1 MDNEF
6 ILDSFGID
14 SRAVKKI
21 EEAEAALQKQFRK
34 IDEIAEYNQ
43 YKVIAAFRDMRV
55 SARHFMGTTGYGN
68 DDDGREKLGEVF
80 ASIFKCDAAIV
91 SPLIA
96 SGTHA
101 IAIGLF
107 GLLRP
112 LDTMLSITGEPYDTL
127 ATVIGL
133 NDKEASGSLKDFAIN
148 FEKVDLQTD
157 GSVNIPEVLD
167 RIKLN
172 PSIKIVYLQR
182 SRGYEWRK
190 ALSIAEIERAIK
202 AVKEK
207 FPNMTVVVDNC
218 YGEFTETR
226 EPAEVGA
233 DLIIGSLIKNPG
245 GGFAYTG
252 GYLAGTEKCIDMV
265 SQRLTAPGIGSE
277 VGSYIAGYLAFYQ
290 GIYMAPSIVK
300 AALKGATLTSYVFS
314 KHGYEV
320 SPDYLDDRSDI
331 TQAIRMRGEDELI
344 TLIRAVQKAAPI
356 DSYVVPYP
364 SDMPGYESKVIMAAG
379 TFMQG
384 GSIELSADAPM
395 RKPYTAYVQGG
406 MTYENAKLALMI
418 ALTDL
423 GLY

>member
-1 MDNEF
+1 METYE
-6 ILDSFGID
+6 ILNSYGIA
-14 SRAVKKI
+14 SAAIKRV
-21 EEAEAALQKQFRK
+21 EEAEAALTEQFKK
-34 IDEIAEYNQ
+34 IEKIAEYNQ
-43 YKVIAAFRDMRV
+43 FKVISAFKENRV
-55 SARHFMGTTGYGN
+55 STRHFMATYGYGN
-68 DDDGREKLGEVF
+68 GDEGRDKLGEVF
-80 ASIFKCDAAIV
+80 ATIFGCEAAIV

-127 ATVIGL
+127 ATVIGISES
-133 NDKEASGSLKDFAIN
+133 DVSGTLKDYAIN
-148 FEKVDLQTD
+148 FDKVNLLGDETI
-157 GSVNIPEVLD
+157 NIPEVLD
-167 RIKLN
+167 RIRLN
-172 PSIKIVYLQR
+172 PSIKMVYIQR
-182 SRGYEWRK
+182 SRGYEWRR
-190 ALSIAEIERAIK
+190 ALPISEIERAIK
-202 AVKEK
+202 VVKEK

-218 YGEFTETR
+218 YGEFTETK
-226 EPAEVGA
+226 EPTEVGA

-252 GYLAGTEKCIDMV
+252 GYLAGTEKCIDLV

-277 VGSYIAGYLAFYQ
+277 VGSYAAGYISYYQ
-290 GIYMAPSIVK
+290 GIYMAPTIVK
-300 AALKGATLTSYVFS
+300 AALKGAVLTSYIFS
-314 KHGYEV
+314 SLGYDV
-320 SPDYLDDRSDI
+320 SPRWDAHRSDI
-331 TQAIRMRGEDELI
+331 TQALRMSSEDELV
-344 TLIRAVQKAAPI
+344 TLIRAAQKAAPI

-364 SDMPGYESKVIMAAG
+364 SDMPGYDSKVIMAAG

-395 RKPYTAYVQGG
+395 RKPYTAYMQGG
-406 MTYENAKLALMI
+406 MTYENVKLANMI

>member
-1 MDNEF
+1 METYE
-6 ILDSFGID
+6 ILNSYGIA
-14 SRAVKKI
+14 SAAIKRV
-21 EEAEAALQKQFRK
+21 EEAEAALTEQFKK
-34 IDEIAEYNQ
+34 IEKIAEYNQ
-43 YKVIAAFRDMRV
+43 FKVISAFKENRV
-55 SARHFMGTTGYGN
+55 STRHFMATYGYGN
-68 DDDGREKLGEVF
+68 GDEGRDKLGEVF
-80 ASIFKCDAAIV
+80 ATIFGCEAAIV

-127 ATVIGL
+127 ATVIGISES
-133 NDKEASGSLKDFAIN
+133 DVSGTLKDYAIN
-148 FEKVDLQTD
+148 FDKVNLLDDETI
-157 GSVNIPEVLD
+157 NIPEVLD
-167 RIKLN
+167 RIRLN
-172 PSIKIVYLQR
+172 PSIKMVYIQR
-182 SRGYEWRK
+182 SRGYEWRR
-190 ALSIAEIERAIK
+190 ALPISEIERAIK

-218 YGEFTETR
+218 YGEFTETK
-226 EPAEVGA
+226 EPTEVGA

-252 GYLAGTEKCIDMV
+252 GYLAGTEKCIDLV

-277 VGSYIAGYLAFYQ
+277 VGSYAAGYISYYQ
-290 GIYMAPSIVK
+290 GIYMAPTIVK
-300 AALKGATLTSYVFS
+300 AALKGAVLTSYIFS
-314 KHGYEV
+314 SLGYDV
-320 SPDYLDDRSDI
+320 SPRWDAHRSDI
-331 TQAIRMRGEDELI
+331 TQALRMSSEDELV
-344 TLIRAVQKAAPI
+344 TLIRAAQKAAPI

-364 SDMPGYESKVIMAAG
+364 SDMPGYDSKVIMAAG

-395 RKPYTAYVQGG
+395 RKPYTAYMQGG
-406 MTYENAKLALMI
+406 MTYENVKLANMI

>member
-1 MDNEF
+1 MDSEF
-6 ILDSFGID
+6 ILNSFGID
-14 SRAVKKI
+14 KRAVDMVKKA
-21 EEAEAALQKQFRK
+21 EEDLVEQFK
-34 IDEIAEYNQ
+34 NIDEIAEYNQ
-43 YKVIAAFRDMRV
+43 YKVISAFSKNRV

-68 DDDGREKLGEVF
+68 DDEGRDKLGEVF
-80 ASIFKCDAAIV
+80 ASVFGCEAAIV

-127 ATVIGL
+127 MTVIGL
-133 NDKEASGSLKDFAIN
+133 NDKDACGTLKDFAIN
-148 FEKVDLQTD
+148 FDKVDLKAD
-157 GSVNIPEVLD
+157 GSINIGEAID

-172 PSIKIVYLQR
+172 PSVKMVYIQR
-182 SRGYEWRK
+182 SRGYEWRN
-190 ALSIAEIERAIK
+190 ALTIDEIGNAISK
-202 AVKEK
+202 IKSR
-207 FPNMTVVVDNC
+207 FPDLNVVVDNC
-218 YGEFTETR
+218 YGEFSETR
-226 EPAEVGA
+226 EPTEVGA

-252 GYLAGTEKCIDMV
+252 GYLAGTQECINKV
-265 SQRLTAPGIGSE
+265 SQRLTAPGIGGE
-277 VGSYIAGYLAFYQ
+277 VGSYIAGYLAYYQ
-290 GIYMAPSIVK
+290 GIYMAPNIVK
-300 AALKGATLTSYVFS
+300 AALKGATLTSYIFS
-314 KHGYEV
+314 KLGYDV
-320 SPDYLDDRSDI
+320 SPNYSDKRSDI

-344 TLIRAVQKAAPI
+344 TLIRAFQKAAPI

>member
-1 MDNEF
+1 METYE
-6 ILDSFGID
+6 ILNSYGIA
-14 SRAVKKI
+14 SAAIKRVEEAETALTEQFKKI
-21 EEAEAALQKQFRK
+21 EK
-34 IDEIAEYNQ
+34 IAEYNQ
-43 YKVIAAFRDMRV
+43 FKVISAFKENRV
-55 SARHFMGTTGYGN
+55 STRHFMATYGYGN
-68 DDDGREKLGEVF
+68 GDEGRDKLGEVF
-80 ASIFKCDAAIV
+80 ATIFGCEAAIV

-133 NDKEASGSLKDFAIN
+133 SESDVSGTLKDYAIN
-148 FEKVDLQTD
+148 FDKVNLLDDETI
-157 GSVNIPEVLD
+157 NIPEVLD
-167 RIKLN
+167 RIRLN
-172 PSIKIVYLQR
+172 PSIKMVYIQR
-182 SRGYEWRK
+182 SRGYEWRR
-190 ALSIAEIERAIK
+190 ALPISEIERAIK

-218 YGEFTETR
+218 YGEFTETK
-226 EPAEVGA
+226 EPTEVGA

-252 GYLAGTEKCIDMV
+252 GYLAGTEKCIDLV

-277 VGSYIAGYLAFYQ
+277 VGSYAAGYISYYQ
-290 GIYMAPSIVK
+290 GIYMAPTIVK
-300 AALKGATLTSYVFS
+300 AALKGAVLTSYIFS
-314 KHGYEV
+314 SLGYDV
-320 SPDYLDDRSDI
+320 SPRWDAHRSDI
-331 TQAIRMRGEDELI
+331 TQALRMSSEDELV
-344 TLIRAVQKAAPI
+344 TLIRAAQKAAPI

-364 SDMPGYESKVIMAAG
+364 SDMPGYDSKVIMAAG

-395 RKPYTAYVQGG
+395 RKPYTAYMQGG
-406 MTYENAKLALMI
+406 MTYENVKLANMI